1 MPAIPTLILFVVVA
15 GATIIIAAWALLTAQ
30 LPRMNR
36 WGATD
41 AELARSLP
49 GDDLVVQPRIQ
60 TNRAIT
66 LNASPA
72 EVWPWLAQIGY
83 KRAGWYS
90 YDFIHRMLR
99 VAGSVDDPRASA
111 SRIIPELQDL
121 KVGDSIK
128 IAPQLVFEVVAIEP
142 QRMILLYA
150 GVDTSTGEKLEP
162 AKPMPEQYL
171 NTSWVWLLEEV
182 DGSSTRLHVR
192 FRQDYN
198 PSRLN
203 RLVYRISSEFGAF
216 FMERRTLLGIKHRV
230 EARGGRELNSGL

>member
-1 MPAIPTLILFVVVA
+1 MQALATLILLVVFA
-15 GATIIIAAWALLTAQ
+15 GATIIIVAWTLLTAL
-30 LPRMNR
+30 LPRMNK

-41 AELARSLP
+41 AELVRSLP
-49 GDDLVVQPRIQ
+49 GDELVPQPRIE
-60 TNRAIT
+60 TMRAIT
-66 LNASPA
+66 INASPA

-90 YDFIHRMLR
+90 YDFLHRLLR

-111 SRIIPELQDL
+111 SRVIPELQDL

-128 IAPQLVFEVVAIEP
+128 IAPQMAFDVVAIEP
-142 QRMILLYA
+142 QRVIVLYG
-150 GVDTSTGEKLEP
+150 GVNTSTGEKLEP
-162 AKPMPEQYL
+162 TKPMPEQYL

-182 DGSSTRLHVR
+182 DSSSTRLLVR

-203 RLVYRISSEFGAF
+203 RLVYRFSSEFGAF

-230 EARGGRELNSGL
+230 EAMAGQ

>member
-1 MPAIPTLILFVVVA
+1 MPAVVTLILFVVIA
-15 GATIIIAAWALLTAQ
+15 GAATIIVAWALLTAL

-41 AELARSLP
+41 AEVVRSLP

-142 QRMILLYA
+142 QRMIMLYA

-162 AKPMPEQYL
+162 SKSMPEQYL
-171 NTSWVWLLEEV
+171 KTSWVWLLEEV
-182 DGSSTRLHVR
+182 DSSS
-192 FRQDYN
+192 
-198 PSRLN
+198 SRL
-203 RLVYRISSEFGAF
+203 LVRWPDEEEEEVKVAWVVKMQAEHVPGHLDDI
-216 FMERRTLLGIKHRV
+216 RR
-230 EARGGRELNSGL
+230 ARQVHGV